1 MSPEQKKL
9 VHDSFRIALKKREDF
24 SEYFYACL
32 FDIAPEVKSLF
43 REDIEKQAHHFMRMI
58 SLGVVSLKNG
68 ETIMPEFET
77 LGRRHRGYKLEASH
91 YEQFGRALIW
101 TLGQV
106 LGSDFNPNVRRA
118 WEAWYE
124 IVAQTMAAA
133 SARPD

>member
-9 VHDSFRIALKKREDF
+9 VHESFRKALKKREDF

-32 FDIAPEVKSLF
+32 FDIAPELKPMF
-43 REDIEKQAHHFMRMI
+43 RDDIETQAHNFMRMV
-58 SLGVVSLKNG
+58 SLGVVSLKDG
-68 ETIMPEFET
+68 ESITPEFEA
-77 LGRRHRGYKLEASH
+77 LGRQHRGYKIEASH

-101 TLGQV
+101 TLGQI
-106 LGSDFNPNVRRA
+106 LESDFTPEVRRA

-124 IVAQTMAAA
+124 VVAQTMAAA